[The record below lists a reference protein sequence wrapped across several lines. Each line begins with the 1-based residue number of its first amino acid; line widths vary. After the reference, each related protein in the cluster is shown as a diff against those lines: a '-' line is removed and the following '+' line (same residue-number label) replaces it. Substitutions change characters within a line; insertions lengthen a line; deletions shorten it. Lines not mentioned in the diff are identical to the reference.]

1 MECSFLYRL
10 LDHPVFKR
18 QDEEDENKN
27 GSKLDDLSK
36 HLYEIQKTSIYTRI
50 NSTTSF

>member
-36 HLYEIQKTSIYTRI
+36 HFKWDQFKSI
-50 NSTTSF
+50 